1 LRVNWRLNLGTNFLY
16 DIDWRTVNW
25 TLNKWDQHQSCG
37 DAILK
42 VSISSWLCL
51 VWKLLNQMW
60 VPLWFRLGPKEFGL
74 DGFVEWFCMLFFF
87 VTSGFACFQ
96 TQTFVWTRYKDLI
109 NDHNINSMAWGVR
122 TKGVCL
128 VVYIVMCFGVH
139 IYSTCI
145 DVSESYM
152 INIDQSVPCTS
163 IKYTE
168 LLYSDSLSYYECHTT
183 LVNELCEFQFCS
195 VPSSN

>member
-1 LRVNWRLNLGTNFLY
+1 VRSTSKLWWCYFEGINIKLIMLGVEVIKPNVGPTL
-16 DIDWRTVNW
+16 IQIRT
-25 TLNKWDQHQSCG
+25 QG
-37 DAILK
+37 
-42 VSISSWLCL
+42 
-51 VWKLLNQMW
+51 VW
-60 VPLWFRLGPKEFGL
+60 VG
-74 DGFVEWFCMLFFF
+74 WFCRVVLHAFFF